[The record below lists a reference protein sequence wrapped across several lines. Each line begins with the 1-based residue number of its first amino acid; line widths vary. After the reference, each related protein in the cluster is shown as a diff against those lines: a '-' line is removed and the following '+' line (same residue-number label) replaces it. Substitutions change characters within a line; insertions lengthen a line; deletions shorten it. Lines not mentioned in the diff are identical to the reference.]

1 MILVTGGCGFIG
13 SNFIINWF
21 QRSSEDLVNIDAM
34 TYAANKE
41 NLKNLKNKDKYHF
54 IEEDIVN
61 QITVLDILNKYKP
74 RAIFNFAAE
83 SHVDNSIESPDAF
96 IKTNINGTFNLL
108 KSTHAYWKKLSENE
122 KNLFR
127 FVHISTDEVFGS
139 LSLSEKAFTEESKYL
154 PNSPYS
160 ASKASSD
167 HLVRCFHQTYSM
179 PIIITNCSN
188 NYGPHQ
194 HDEKLVPKVIKN
206 VMNLDEIPIY
216 GSGKQIR
223 DWLYVED
230 HVDALLTVFK
240 KGRIGET
247 YNIGGN
253 NERNNIEVVQN
264 ICSTLDNLV
273 PNNSK
278 NISKY
283 SDLISF
289 VEDRQGHDFRYA
301 INASKIKNDLQ
312 WSPKENFESG
322 MKKTIQWYLD
332 NNYQDDYKKF

>member
-21 QRSSEDLVNIDAM
+21 ERSSEDLINIDAM

-41 NLKNLKNKDKYHF
+41 NLKNIKNKDKYNF
-54 IEEDIVN
+54 IEEDIFN
-61 QITVLDILNKYKP
+61 QNSVLDILNKYKP
-74 RAIFNFAAE
+74 RAVFNFAAE

-108 KSTHAYWKKLSENE
+108 KSTHNYWKKLSENE

-127 FVHISTDEVFGS
+127 FIHISTDEVFGS
-139 LSLSEKAFTEESKYL
+139 LSLIEKAFTEDNKYA

-167 HLVRCFHQTYSM
+167 HLVRCFHHTYSL

-206 VMNLDEIPIY
+206 ALNLDEIPIY
-216 GSGKQIR
+216 GSGKQVR

-230 HVDALLTVFK
+230 HVDALLSVFK
-240 KGRIGET
+240 KGRVCET

-253 NERNNIEVVQN
+253 NEKNNIEVVQN
-264 ICSTLDNLV
+264 ICNTLDGLV
-273 PNNSK
+273 PNNSNK
-278 NISKY
+278 ISQY

-289 VEDRQGHDFRYA
+289 VKDRQGHDFRYA
-301 INASKIKNDLQ
+301 INASKIKNELQ

-332 NNYQDDYKKF
+332 NNY